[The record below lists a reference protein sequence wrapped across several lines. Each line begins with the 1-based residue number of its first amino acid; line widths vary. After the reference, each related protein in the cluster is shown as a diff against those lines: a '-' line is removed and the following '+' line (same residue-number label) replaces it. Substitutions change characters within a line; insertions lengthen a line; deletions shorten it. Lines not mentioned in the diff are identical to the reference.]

1 MAIFTNLAAKEV
13 DKHGLFESSNLWSTD
28 IGSNFSVI
36 VRDTE
41 NGNKPI
47 AVDNGV
53 GICVLEFTGNGLEER
68 YGRIAK
74 VGDKIAVTGAPA
86 LVKTA
91 LTTEQG
97 QAYNYTNPAG
107 KPVKAYE
114 IQDAS
119 VHTDIFGVAD
129 YQFNDASE
137 GKVKVGNL
145 VTVDG
150 NGAWKASETSGLAT
164 LKTTNGFI
172 GKIHSISAGTYYTIV
187 RIQVLQNKDIAQEK
201 GGTN

>member
-1 MAIFTNLAAKEV
+1 MGFKLKRALAALGVAACVAVPVLADTSWHSNAVSGGGSVSTTAVTK
-13 DKHGLFESSNLWSTD
+13 KSS
-28 IGSNFSVI
+28 
-36 VRDTE
+36 
-41 NGNKPI
+41 
-47 AVDNGV
+47 A
-53 GICVLEFTGNGLEER
+53 
-68 YGRIAK
+68 
-74 VGDKIAVTGAPA
+74 TGAPA

-129 YQFNDASE
+129 YQFNDDSE

-150 NGAWKASETSGLAT
+150 KGAWKASEP
-164 LKTTNGFI
+164 
-172 GKIHSISAGTYYTIV
+172 
-187 RIQVLQNKDIAQEK
+187 
-201 GGTN
+201 

>member
-74 VGDKIAVTGAPA
+74 ITDKIAVTGAPA

-107 KPVKAYE
+107 KPVKTYE
-114 IQDAS
+114 SQDAS

-129 YQFNDASE
+129 YQFNDDSE

-150 NGAWKASETSGLAT
+150 NGAWKASETSELAT

-172 GKIHSISAGTYYTIV
+172 GKIHSLSAGTYYTIV
-187 RIQVLQNKDIAQEK
+187 RIQVLQNKDIA
-201 GGTN
+201 

>member
-107 KPVKAYE
+107 KPVKTYE

-129 YQFNDASE
+129 YQFNDDSE

-150 NGAWKASETSGLAT
+150 KGAWKASEASKLAT

-172 GKIHSISAGTYYTIV
+172 GKIHSISVGTYYTIV
-187 RIQVLQNKDIAQEK
+187 RIQVLQNKEIA
-201 GGTN
+201 G

>member
-187 RIQVLQNKDIAQEK
+187 RIQVLQNKDIA
-201 GGTN
+201 

>member
-1 MAIFTNLAAKEV
+1 MVYTNLASREKNM
-13 DKHGLFESSNLWSTD
+13 HGLFESSALLATD
-28 IGSNFSVI
+28 VGNIYDVV
-36 VRDTE
+36 VRDE
-41 NGNKPI
+41 SDKEI
-47 AVDNGV
+47 SIDNGV
-53 GICVLEFTGNGLEER
+53 AVAVLDYTGNGLEER
-68 YGRIAK
+68 YGRVAK
-74 VGDKIAVTGAPA
+74 ITDKIAVTGAPA
-86 LVKTA
+86 EVKTA
-91 LTTEQG
+91 FTTEQG

-129 YQFNDASE
+129 YQFNDDSE

-150 NGAWKASETSGLAT
+150 NGAWKASETSELAT

-187 RIQVLQNKDIAQEK
+187 RIQVLQNKDIA
-201 GGTN
+201 

>member
-129 YQFNDASE
+129 YQFNDDSE

-150 NGAWKASETSGLAT
+150 NGAWKASEASELAT

-187 RIQVLQNKDIAQEK
+187 RIQVLQNKDIA
-201 GGTN
+201 

>member
-28 IGSNFSVI
+28 IGANFSVI
-36 VRDTE
+36 VRDE
-41 NGNKPI
+41 DNGKKPI

-74 VGDKIAVTGAPA
+74 ITDKIAVTGAPA

-129 YQFNDASE
+129 YQFNDDSE

-150 NGAWKASETSGLAT
+150 NGAWKASETSELAT

-187 RIQVLQNKDIAQEK
+187 RIQVLQNKDIA
-201 GGTN
+201 

>member
-41 NGNKPI
+41 NDNKPI

-107 KPVKAYE
+107 KPVKTYE

-129 YQFNDASE
+129 YQFNDDSE

-150 NGAWKASETSGLAT
+150 KGAWKASEVSELAT

-187 RIQVLQNKDIAQEK
+187 RIQVLQNKEIA
-201 GGTN
+201 G

>member
-13 DKHGLFESSNLWSTD
+13 DKHGLFESSNLWATD

-36 VRDTE
+36 VRDE
-41 NGNKPI
+41 DNNNKPI

-53 GICVLEFTGNGLEER
+53 GICVLDFTGNGLEER

-74 VGDKIAVTGAPA
+74 ITDKIAVTGAPA

-107 KPVKAYE
+107 EPVKAYE

-129 YQFNDASE
+129 YQFNDDSE

-150 NGAWKASETSGLAT
+150 KGAWKASEANELVT

-187 RIQVLQNKDIAQEK
+187 RIQVLQNKEIA
-201 GGTN
+201 G

>member
-107 KPVKAYE
+107 KPVKTYE

-129 YQFNDASE
+129 YQFNDDSE

-150 NGAWKASETSGLAT
+150 KGAWKASEVSELAA

-187 RIQVLQNKDIAQEK
+187 RIQVLQNKEIA
-201 GGTN
+201 G

>member
-107 KPVKAYE
+107 KPVKTYE

-129 YQFNDASE
+129 YQFNDDSE

-150 NGAWKASETSGLAT
+150 NGAWKASETSELAT

-172 GKIHSISAGTYYTIV
+172 GKIHSLSAGTYYTIV
-187 RIQVLQNKDIAQEK
+187 RIQVLQNKDIA
-201 GGTN
+201 

>member
-28 IGSNFSVI
+28 IGANFSVI
-36 VRDTE
+36 VRDE
-41 NGNKPI
+41 DNGKKPI

-74 VGDKIAVTGAPA
+74 ITDKIAVTGAPA

-107 KPVKAYE
+107 KPVKTYE

-129 YQFNDASE
+129 YQFNDDSE

-150 NGAWKASETSGLAT
+150 NGAWKASETSELAT

-187 RIQVLQNKDIAQEK
+187 RIQVLQNKDIA
-201 GGTN
+201 

>member
-129 YQFNDASE
+129 YQFNDDSE
-137 GKVKVGNL
+137 GRVKVGNL

-150 NGAWKASETSGLAT
+150 NGAWKASETSEFAT

-187 RIQVLQNKDIAQEK
+187 RIQVLQNKDIA
-201 GGTN
+201 

>member
-107 KPVKAYE
+107 KPVKVYE

-129 YQFNDASE
+129 YQFNDDSE

-150 NGAWKASETSGLAT
+150 NGAWKASETSELAT

-187 RIQVLQNKDIAQEK
+187 RIQVLQNKDIA
-201 GGTN
+201 

>member
-36 VRDTE
+36 VRDAE

-129 YQFNDASE
+129 YQFNDDSE

-150 NGAWKASETSGLAT
+150 NGAWKASETSELAT

-187 RIQVLQNKDIAQEK
+187 RIQVLQNKDIA
-201 GGTN
+201 

>member
-91 LTTEQG
+91 LTT
-97 QAYNYTNPAG
+97 
-107 KPVKAYE
+107 
-114 IQDAS
+114 
-119 VHTDIFGVAD
+119 
-129 YQFNDASE
+129 
-137 GKVKVGNL
+137 
-145 VTVDG
+145 
-150 NGAWKASETSGLAT
+150 
-164 LKTTNGFI
+164 
-172 GKIHSISAGTYYTIV
+172 
-187 RIQVLQNKDIAQEK
+187 
-201 GGTN
+201 